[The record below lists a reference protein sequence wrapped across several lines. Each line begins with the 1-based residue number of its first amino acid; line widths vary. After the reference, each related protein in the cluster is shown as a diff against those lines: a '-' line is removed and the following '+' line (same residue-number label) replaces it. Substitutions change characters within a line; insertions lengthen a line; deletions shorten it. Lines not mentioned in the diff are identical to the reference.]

1 MKKRNIV
8 KNGSRG
14 SQGDASFTVPLL
26 ISTSTAVRNH
36 SEDVRASCKI
46 PLIANTPTGPRV
58 DETPFPKPSALQ
70 LCMMGTAPQNE
81 KGREKRPCHRFAQ
94 NSCSDTEK
102 TGASIKGGHALL
114 SNVVGAIDRGRMV
127 RKREVKRYT
136 ARESTLYP
144 SSSEANISEPNA
156 HMNIVRPKYESMVRW
171 RVERSWWS
179 ADPPGKSSPAP

>member
-1 MKKRNIV
+1 
-8 KNGSRG
+8 
-14 SQGDASFTVPLL
+14 
-26 ISTSTAVRNH
+26 
-36 SEDVRASCKI
+36 
-46 PLIANTPTGPRV
+46 
-58 DETPFPKPSALQ
+58 
-70 LCMMGTAPQNE
+70 MGTAPQNE

-156 HMNIVRPKYESMVRW
+156 HMNIVRPKYETLATSSEQSETRNAYHLVPRDLWYDMRQEGSAIGARRGNTIAGQDRESQQTNGRGGSS
-171 RVERSWWS
+171 RV
-179 ADPPGKSSPAP
+179 DGKTRLEEKR